1 MAEQGLSHCGTS
13 WLCHCSPL
21 HSSNIKVFLDTRDG
35 RDFLVLCFR
44 SGDRIITNFFQ
55 LKLQLPPAVW
65 DEKQERYKFGRS
77 YTEYKTVNS
86 DSNCKR
92 KEEQKFISKPPFF
105 VLKKNRFLSSFR
117 LYQQVKRKKKK
128 VSRFDSVFRNSL
140 NDLFFIAKTNRRYLW
155 ATKEKKGGW
164 KELQKIVEWEWRRRG
179 KRKKKKKNRTC
190 NFKNDYLNSQTFQ
203 RNILL
208 RQLCGNKIWRK
219 WPNRNKKNSRTAE
232 QSLREMEIR
241 WGKMFFWWRV
251 RLTSFLFLLFHP
263 LLCPF
268 SFFFFFC
275 PSFTYA

>member
-128 VSRFDSVFRNSL
+128 S
-140 NDLFFIAKTNRRYLW
+140 
-155 ATKEKKGGW
+155 
-164 KELQKIVEWEWRRRG
+164 
-179 KRKKKKKNRTC
+179 
-190 NFKNDYLNSQTFQ
+190 
-203 RNILL
+203 
-208 RQLCGNKIWRK
+208 
-219 WPNRNKKNSRTAE
+219 
-232 QSLREMEIR
+232 
-241 WGKMFFWWRV
+241 
-251 RLTSFLFLLFHP
+251 
-263 LLCPF
+263 F
-268 SFFFFFC
+268 SF
-275 PSFTYA
+275 